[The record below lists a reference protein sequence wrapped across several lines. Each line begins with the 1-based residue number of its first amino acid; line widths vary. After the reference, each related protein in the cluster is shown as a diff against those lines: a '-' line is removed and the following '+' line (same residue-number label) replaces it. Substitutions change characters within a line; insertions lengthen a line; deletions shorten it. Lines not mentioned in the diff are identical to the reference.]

1 MVAYQYERGS
11 NPVGKATQAGN
22 LQEKETEITVS
33 VGTEVIKK
41 WVIWDMET
49 TILSSLIILI
59 WLAKVSRVM
68 QNVGGDVEV
77 GEPHSSRWI
86 TAAFLEGNDLV

>member
-41 WVIWDMET
+41 
-49 TILSSLIILI
+49 
-59 WLAKVSRVM
+59 
-68 QNVGGDVEV
+68 
-77 GEPHSSRWI
+77 
-86 TAAFLEGNDLV
+86 